1 MNTVT
6 ILLATYNGEKHIN
19 EMVDSVIA
27 QDFEDWTL
35 ILSDDGSTD
44 GTAAIL
50 ENYAE
55 KYPEKIVHYKSGR
68 RFGNAQGH
76 FLHLLETFHE
86 APYIM
91 FCDQD
96 DVWHKDKVGKTLKKM
111 KETEEEGLPA
121 MVHTDLCVVGK
132 DLEVLDPSFM
142 RFSKLNGNRVAF
154 NQLLVQNMVT
164 GCTMMLNGALA
175 KLAVGKSPAD
185 KVLMHDWWLAL
196 IASAFGKIAFLDEPT
211 IDYRQHGDN
220 SVGAKNVR
228 SASFLLG
235 RLKNGQSK
243 KSVQNSIV
251 QAKAF
256 LDCFE
261 DTLPEELLP
270 LLKDFASL
278 ENKNFL
284 ARDAVYLK
292 HRINKFGLTRI
303 VAQYL
308 GL

>member
-19 EMVDSVIA
+19 EMVESILA
-27 QDFEDWTL
+27 QDFEDWKL

-44 GTAAIL
+44 GTADIL
-50 ENYAE
+50 ESFAE
-55 KYPEKIVHYKSGR
+55 KFPEKIVHYRSGK

-76 FLHLLETFHE
+76 FLHLLETFGD
-86 APYIM
+86 APYVM

-96 DVWHKDKVGKTLKKM
+96 DVWHKDKISKTLKKM
-111 KETEEEGLPA
+111 KETEKDGVPT
-121 MVHTDLCVVGK
+121 MVHTDLAVVDK
-132 DLEVLDPSFM
+132 NLSVLDSSFM
-142 RFSKLNGNRVAF
+142 RFSKLDGNRVAF

-164 GCTMMLNGALA
+164 GCTVMLNGALA
-175 KLAVGKSPAD
+175 KFAAKKCPAE

-228 SASFLLG
+228 SASFLLE
-235 RLKNGQSK
+235 RLKNHQSK
-243 KSVQNSIV
+243 KSVQNSIL

-256 LDCFE
+256 LECFE
-261 DTLPEELLP
+261 DSLSDELLQV
-270 LLKDFASL
+270 LKDFASL

-292 HRINKFGLTRI
+292 HKINKFGFTRI